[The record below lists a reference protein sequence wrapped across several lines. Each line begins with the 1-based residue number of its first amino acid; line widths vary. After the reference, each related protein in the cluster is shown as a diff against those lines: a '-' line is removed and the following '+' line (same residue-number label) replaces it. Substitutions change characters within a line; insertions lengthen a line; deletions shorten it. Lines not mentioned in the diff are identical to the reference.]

1 MNDLETAE
9 REIRALVA
17 AGNLLAARR
26 ECELLLQR
34 APHAAIGLRMLAVI
48 ESRLGSSG
56 RALAAIQDALKLDP
70 LDTVSLH
77 IQGALLAGVGRGPE
91 ALDSYTRA
99 ISLAPGNVD
108 TLIARADLLCRAGR
122 LAEGLQDLDR
132 VLALEPENAMALQNA
147 ASALHMGGE
156 LELAVAW
163 YERLIGVLD
172 AHMHEWPNAAHGL
185 DYALGMLVFCRRTMC
200 AWDGLAALEAR
211 LVERVL
217 TGGAAF
223 SPPLSLAV
231 TDDARVHAL
240 CARRTWSRQIV
251 EVARASAD
259 QRIWR
264 PRPDRLRIAY
274 LSGEFRNHATSWL
287 IARLIEVHDRSRFAV
302 YAFAAAPDD
311 GSAMRRRLAKAFDA
325 LIDISKLDDAQ
336 AAQTIATHKVDV
348 LVDLSGFLS
357 SNRGGVLARRPAPL
371 AVHFLGHPGP
381 LGAPWFD
388 YFIADGIVLPR
399 DQDTLYDSAIV
410 RLPHSYQVNSD
421 RVAAAERPSR
431 EAVGLP
437 PESFVFCGM
446 CHEHKLSPTVF
457 DVWMRIL
464 AKVPASVLWLAEENR
479 YVGANLRSEAR
490 RRGIDPARLVFAP
503 LVDQAIHMARLPLAD
518 LMLDT
523 WPCGAHTTGSDALW
537 AGVPFITRLGSC
549 MASRVGTSLVHA
561 VGLPELAVDTLAE
574 YESLAVD
581 LARSP
586 ARLEG
591 IRRKLVEN
599 KSTAPLFN
607 TRLYCQHI
615 EAAYDSMWERSASGR
630 APESFDVPSSA

>member
-1 MNDLETAE
+1 MNDPETAE

-17 AGNLLAARR
+17 RGDFPAARR
-26 ECELLLQR
+26 ACELLLQQ
-34 APHAAIGLRMLAVI
+34 APRSGTALQLLAVI
-48 ESRLGSSG
+48 ESRLGRPQ
-56 RALAAIQDALKLDP
+56 RALSAIHEALNLDP
-70 LDTVSLH
+70 DDPVALH
-77 IQGALLAGVGRGPE
+77 VQGAILVGLGRSPE
-91 ALDSYTRA
+91 ALDSYTR
-99 ISLAPGNVD
+99 SLSLVPGNVD
-108 TLIARADLLCRAGR
+108 TLIARAHLLCRAGR

-147 ASALHMGGE
+147 AGALHMGGE
-156 LELAVAW
+156 LELAVAR

-172 AHMHEWPNAAHGL
+172 AHKHEWPNAADGL

-251 EVARASAD
+251 ELARASAD
-259 QRIWR
+259 QRTRR
-264 PRPDRLRIAY
+264 PRPDRLRVAY
-274 LSGEFRNHATSWL
+274 LCGEFRNHATSWL
-287 IARLIEVHDRSRFAV
+287 IARLIELHDRSRFAV

-325 LIDISKLDDAQ
+325 LIDISQHDDAQ
-336 AAQTIATHKVDV
+336 AAETIAKHKIDV
-348 LVDLSGFLS
+348 LVDLSGFLP

-371 AVHFLGHPGP
+371 SVHFLGHPGP

-399 DQDTLYDSAIV
+399 EQDALYDCAIV

-421 RVAAAERPSR
+421 RLAAPERPSR

-437 PESFVFCGM
+437 REGFVFCGM

-479 YVGANLRSEAR
+479 YVGANLRGEAH

-537 AGVPFITRLGSC
+537 AGVPFITRVGSC

-591 IRRKLVEN
+591 VRRKLVEN
-599 KSTAPLFN
+599 KSKAPLFN
-607 TRLYCQHI
+607 TRLYCKHI
-615 EAAYDSMWERSASGR
+615 EAAYDSMWERSASGQ
-630 APESFDVPSSA
+630 APESFDVQSSA